1 MHHER
6 GHGVSEGFVTEAR
19 FDSGETAL
27 SEVQQGSGY
36 TVVGIVEDGADLNQA
51 VWDLRRAGI
60 EREDLTVVLKRRDPD
75 ELEPFPEGTR
85 YIVVPDD
92 SRGLEIP
99 ISYAIVFVASALL
112 FAFTAHQ
119 IAAVLFIFFIG
130 VAAVLVASTF
140 SKVGVMPILIDMEAP
155 AEESGFWNDEFEK
168 GKVLL
173 FASTARREVLRDVWR
188 IFQERGTYFDVI
200 ERRLVPRALSGA
212 VLHGEEEAPA
222 EEKRVKDTQ
231 ELKGG

>member
-1 MHHER
+1 M
-6 GHGVSEGFVTEAR
+6 TEAR
-19 FDSGETAL
+19 FDSGEPAL
-27 SEVQQGSGY
+27 SELQRNSEY
-36 TVVGIVEDGADLNQA
+36 TVVGIIDDGVDLNQA
-51 VWDLRRAGI
+51 VWDLRKAGVD
-60 EREDLTVVLKRRDPD
+60 RRDLTLVLKRKDPY
-75 ELEPFPEGTR
+75 EPEPFPEGTR

-99 ISYAIVFVASALL
+99 ISYAGVFIASALL

-130 VAAVLVASTF
+130 VAAVLVASVF
-140 SKVGVMPILIDMEAP
+140 SKVGVMPILINMEAP
-155 AEESGFWNDEFEK
+155 AEESGFWNEEFEK

-173 FASTARREVLRDVWR
+173 FASTKDPRTIRIVWGLFQRRG
-188 IFQERGTYFDVI
+188 IYFDVV

-222 EEKRVKDTQ
+222 EEKQVKDTE
-231 ELKGG
+231 ELKG